1 MRDATENSYSI
12 IENNTQAFRSIK
24 SPGSSKEFK
33 ISSDLKS
40 FMQRAEE
47 EEGSSQNF
55 QFGIPLTSVQRL
67 NKE

>member
-33 ISSDLKS
+33 ISSDLKA

-47 EEGSSQNF
+47 DEGSHQNF
-55 QFGIPLTSVQRL
+55 
-67 NKE
+67 